1 MANEHTPEREYEPE
15 TSKGRRASAD
25 GQGTPAAGSG
35 GEADLLDR
43 LKRRGGDIALTGE
56 VSERMARDL
65 TDQLRDAE
73 DNGEPLVIEVTT
85 IGGDAEMARRM
96 VVDIDRAR
104 ERLKRRLVFLG
115 TAVVYSAGTT
125 IMSAFPRA
133 DRFLH
138 QDAMVMIHCRQLA
151 KTVELDG
158 PIRPSKPKIEALL
171 HQIDVG
177 LELETRNFEQLIAG
191 SDISLA
197 ELRVKA
203 LYNWYLTAQEARD
216 RGLVGTVI

>member
-1 MANEHTPEREYEPE
+1 MANEHSPEREYEPE
-15 TSKGRRASAD
+15 TTKAGRAGAD
-25 GQGTPAAGSG
+25 RQGPPAADSG
-35 GEADLLDR
+35 GDADLLGR
-43 LKRRGGDIALTGE
+43 LKRQGGDIALTGE

-65 TDQLRDAE
+65 TDQLRNAE
-73 DNGEPLVIEVTT
+73 DSGEPLVIEVTT

-133 DRFLH
+133 DRVLH

-177 LELETRNFEQLIAG
+177 LELETRNFERLIAG
-191 SDISLA
+191 SEVSLE
-197 ELRVKA
+197 ELRERA

-216 RGLVGTVI
+216 CGLVGAVV